1 MRSTVEIACPLSISF
16 SLSLSLTHT
25 LSLTLHLSC
34 VPSRAQTLRSWAGAL
49 SLAIISAF
57 FAALSQLQFKSLA
70 SAVFSAVTAVGGGEP
85 IPHLYASSS
94 ELATQLVSVASAA
107 VAQIGFLNYAI
118 SVAPVAYSVPAYQA
132 GLLLLTLLLSG
143 WVLQEFK
150 AMTFDDEVLFW
161 LGAIIVGFG
170 MLLNAWGLAKT
181 AEAKRMEE
189 EAALGDEALVDAG
202 LAGSKVPWEDEYPG
216 GNDDPES
223 AKEARKAASM
233 RFG

>member
-1 MRSTVEIACPLSISF
+1 M
-16 SLSLSLTHT
+16 
-25 LSLTLHLSC
+25 
-34 VPSRAQTLRSWAGAL
+34 
-49 SLAIISAF
+49 
-57 FAALSQLQFKSLA
+57 
-70 SAVFSAVTAVGGGEP
+70 
-85 IPHLYASSS
+85 
-94 ELATQLVSVASAA
+94 
-107 VAQIGFLNYAI
+107 
-118 SVAPVAYSVPAYQA
+118 PAYQA

-170 MLLNAWGLAKT
+170 MLLNAWGLAKS
-181 AEAKRMEE
+181 AEAKRKEE

-223 AKEARKAASM
+223 AKEARTCRGLAEVPSVVGTIGLLWMDFRASAENATSKRSSARNM
-233 RFG
+233 VRLEAIRLASS